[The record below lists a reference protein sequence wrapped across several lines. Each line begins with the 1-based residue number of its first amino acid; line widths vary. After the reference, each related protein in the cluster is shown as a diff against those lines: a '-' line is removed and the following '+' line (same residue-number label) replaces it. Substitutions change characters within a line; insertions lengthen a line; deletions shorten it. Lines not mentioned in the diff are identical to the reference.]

1 MNVLIVEDNAISAT
15 VLEHTLDKQGYET
28 LTANDGDQ
36 ALAYLESH
44 PEIDLVITDLV
55 MPNTDGIELVRKI
68 KERDEWNAIPILVC
82 TSMRPENANHRLT
95 GQGWNYVLKPI
106 KADSLIQKVKLAF
119 AQQRKVLQD
128 PEVTR
133 AQIGIDAEAFA
144 EVVDKFSETVNRT
157 VSRLEQQS
165 EIGSPE
171 TVDLKDLLEGAK
183 LVRAERL
190 TDLLTR
196 IEHCSSG
203 RKPEMIRSICPS
215 LVRELKAM
223 QYQLK
228 VYTS

>member
-15 VLEHTLDKQGYET
+15 VLEHTLDKHGYET

-68 KERDEWNAIPILVC
+68 KARDEWNTIPILVC
-82 TSMRPENANHRLT
+82 TSMRPENATQRLN
-95 GQGWNYVLKPI
+95 GGSWNYVLKPI
-106 KADSLIQKVKLAF
+106 KVDTLIQKVNEAF
-119 AQQRKVLQD
+119 TQQRKVLQD
-128 PEVTR
+128 PELTM
-133 AQIGIDAEAFA
+133 AQIGIDAAAFA
-144 EVVDKFSETVNRT
+144 EVVDKFSQTVNRT
-157 VSRLEQQS
+157 VSNLEQQS
-165 EIGSPE
+165 EVGSPE
-171 TVDLKDLLEGAK
+171 EVDLKDLLEGAK

-196 IEHCSSG
+196 IEHCPSG
-203 RKPEMIRSICPS
+203 RKPELIRSIYPS
-215 LVRELKAM
+215 LLRELKAM

-228 VYTS
+228 IYTS

>member
-15 VLEHTLDKQGYET
+15 VLEHTLDKHGYET

-128 PEVTR
+128 PELTR

-157 VSRLEQQS
+157 VTRLEQQS
-165 EIGSPE
+165 EVGSPE
-171 TVDLKDLLEGAK
+171 AVDLKDLLEGAK

-190 TDLLTR
+190 ADLLTR

-203 RKPEMIRSICPS
+203 RKQETIRSICPS
-215 LVRELKAM
+215 LLRELKAM